1 MRSDSDPLRLV
12 QLPADPAPLRS
23 AADVAKARARAR
35 AAADPYAV
43 PAEAVPP
50 LPMLRWSGIP
60 GRSLDTPATVLA
72 VRSPDRHRPAA
83 SVPMR
88 RADDLARTD
97 RLASDAHERAS
108 ADAATIARCS
118 QRPFPPEAP
127 DGLFPLFVAGDAAT
141 WRAVRSAAVRGIRE
155 RIVRTDGRGEVT
167 TDRWQPVDSEGAV
180 ASEAMALAWRRF
192 TGPKPWGRRGE
203 PTTTGALVGYVRA
216 VVRKLATGPVPGIGK
231 RRAAAHA
238 ALARAAVRSAAQIAE
253 DREKIA
259 AALAHAV
266 TESFADA
273 SHGARTRRRLF
284 DVALDFHEI
293 AATGTLDPA
302 S

>member
-1 MRSDSDPLRLV
+1 MFADPDPDPLRLV

-23 AADVAKARARAR
+23 AADVAAAR
-35 AAADPYAV
+35 AAVAVDPYAV

-50 LPMLRWSGIP
+50 LPMLRWSGIV
-60 GRSLDTPATVLA
+60 GRTPA
-72 VRSPDRHRPAA
+72 DRIPVALGVPHRPAP

-88 RADDLARTD
+88 RADDLARAD

-108 ADAATIARCS
+108 ADAETMARCS
-118 QRPFPPEAP
+118 QRPFPSEAP
-127 DGLFPLFVAGDAAT
+127 EGLFPLFVAGDPHT
-141 WRAVRSAAVRGIRE
+141 WRAIRSAAVRGVRE
-155 RIVRTDGRGEVT
+155 RIVRTDGRGDVT
-167 TDRWQPVDSEGAV
+167 IDRWQPVDPEGAV

-192 TGPKPWGRRGE
+192 TGPRPWGRRGE

-216 VVRKLATGPVPGIGK
+216 IARKLATGPVPSVGK

-238 ALARAAVRSAAQIAE
+238 ALARAAVRSAAQVAE
-253 DREKIA
+253 DQEEVA

-266 TESFADA
+266 AESFADA
-273 SHGARTRRRLF
+273 SHGARTRRRLL

-293 AATGTLDPA
+293 AATGTSDPA

>member
-1 MRSDSDPLRLV
+1 MFADSDPLRLV
-12 QLPADPAPLRS
+12 QSPADPAPLRS
-23 AADVAKARARAR
+23 AADVAAAR
-35 AAADPYAV
+35 AAMAIDPHTV
-43 PAEAVPP
+43 PAEPVPA
-50 LPMLRWSGIP
+50 LPMLEWSGIP
-60 GRSLDTPATVLA
+60 GRSLDTPAVVLA
-72 VRSPDRHRPAA
+72 VRSSDRHRPAP

-88 RADDLARTD
+88 RADDLTRTD
-97 RLASDAHERAS
+97 RLASDAHARAS
-108 ADAATIARCS
+108 ADAETTARCS

-127 DGLFPLFVAGDAAT
+127 EGLFPLFVAGDATT
-141 WRAVRSAAVRGIRE
+141 WRAVRSAAVRGVRE

-167 TDRWQPVDSEGAV
+167 IDRWQPIDPEGAV

-238 ALARAAVRSAAQIAE
+238 ALARAADRSAAQVAE
-253 DREKIA
+253 DREKVA

-266 TESFADA
+266 AESFSDA

-293 AATGTLDPA
+293 AATGTSVPA